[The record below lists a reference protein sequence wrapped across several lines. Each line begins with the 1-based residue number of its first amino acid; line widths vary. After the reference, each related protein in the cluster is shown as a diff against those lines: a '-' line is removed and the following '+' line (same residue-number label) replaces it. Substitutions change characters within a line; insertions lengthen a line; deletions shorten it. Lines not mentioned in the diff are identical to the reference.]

1 MEQQDLVARSAAG
14 DREAFASLATSHV
27 DRCYAAAQGTTF

>member
-14 DREAFASLATSHV
+14 DREAFASLARVMWIVATPLQ
-27 DRCYAAAQGTTF
+27 RTTF